1 MNYKSILIV
10 GGEPNSIFL
19 EIYFKTLKLK
29 KFKNPLILVTSKKL
43 LKLQMK
49 HFKFNKKIRDLDHN
63 KLHKY
68 HLDNKSINLID
79 VKFDQNKAF
88 KKISNNSNSFI
99 KKSFR
104 LAFKIL
110 KKYNLYKLINGPITK
125 KTFLKKKY
133 PGITEYIS
141 KEFKVKNNA
150 MLIYNKKLSV
160 CPLTTHIPVKS
171 VTKYIQRKNIVEKV
185 KLIDNFFQ
193 KQFSKKPRI
202 GVLGLNPH
210 CESIEKFSEDDKI
223 IGPTVNF
230 LKRQNFNISGPYSAD
245 TIFTKNNRRKFD
257 VILGMYHDQVLTPIK
272 TLYEYDAINI
282 TLGLPFIRVSP
293 DHGPNETM
301 VGKNLSNPFSLI
313 QAINFLDKN

>member
-49 HFKFNKKIRDLDHN
+49 HFKFKKKIRDLDHN

-99 KKSFR
+99 KKSFI

-110 KKYNLYKLINGPITK
+110 KKW
-125 KTFLKKKY
+125 
-133 PGITEYIS
+133 
-141 KEFKVKNNA
+141 
-150 MLIYNKKLSV
+150 
-160 CPLTTHIPVKS
+160 
-171 VTKYIQRKNIVEKV
+171 
-185 KLIDNFFQ
+185 
-193 KQFSKKPRI
+193 
-202 GVLGLNPH
+202 
-210 CESIEKFSEDDKI
+210 
-223 IGPTVNF
+223 
-230 LKRQNFNISGPYSAD
+230 
-245 TIFTKNNRRKFD
+245 
-257 VILGMYHDQVLTPIK
+257 
-272 TLYEYDAINI
+272 
-282 TLGLPFIRVSP
+282 
-293 DHGPNETM
+293 
-301 VGKNLSNPFSLI
+301 
-313 QAINFLDKN
+313 